1 MSQVKAPDKHVSLEF
16 LLSLK
21 VDHFQAKGGREYN
34 QEETELL
41 IAEKYDKLMN
51 SATIELDKKRK
62 LKTKKKRKV
71 AA

>member
-51 SATIELDKKRK
+51 SAIIELDKNRR
-62 LKTKKKRKV
+62 KKRKV
-71 AA
+71 RK